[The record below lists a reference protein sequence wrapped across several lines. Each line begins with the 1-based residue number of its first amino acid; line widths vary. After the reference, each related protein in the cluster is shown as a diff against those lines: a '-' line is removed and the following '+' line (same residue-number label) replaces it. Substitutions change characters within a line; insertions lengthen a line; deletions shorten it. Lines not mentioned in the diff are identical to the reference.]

1 MRIIYANYTNISNFL
16 CYLILILNLKDKNS
30 IVAILL
36 LYCCIIKLFNINGI
50 LQISTFQS
58 NSVM

>member
-36 LYCCIIKLFNINGI
+36 HN
-50 LQISTFQS
+50 
-58 NSVM
+58 